1 MKIRVKLGKKIIS
14 LKRSVFIVNNYLQI
28 KFVKWNSKITH
39 ISYRLLDQVTYRW
52 LDPIMFGALYFYDQK
67 RYEDIKYERIN
78 QSDHNDQRTYKS

>member
-14 LKRSVFIVNNYLQI
+14 LKRSVFIVNKYLQI
-28 KFVKWNSKITH
+28 KFVKWNSKTTH

-52 LDPIMFGALYFYDQK
+52 LDPIMFGALYFYGQK